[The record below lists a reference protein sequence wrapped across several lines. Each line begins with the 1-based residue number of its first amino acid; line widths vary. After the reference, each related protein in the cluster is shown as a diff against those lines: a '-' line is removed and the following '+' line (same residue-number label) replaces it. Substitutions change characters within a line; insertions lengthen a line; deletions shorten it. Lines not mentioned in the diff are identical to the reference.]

1 MYSAKTII
9 RKQEIKFKIFSLFR
23 MYVNV
28 EVSHRGPYGHRDV
41 NTDHIIIEL
50 KLAKSTTSRID
61 TL

>member
-28 EVSHRGPYGHRDV
+28 EVFHRGLCGHRDA

-50 KLAKSTTSRID
+50 KLDKSTTSRID